1 MRGSEPRGTL
11 RAVERLR
18 HDDKQKKVKTA
29 QQPASSF
36 PSEALTKG
44 ARTLAIVSGG
54 IAATLS
60 LGLASAELYR
70 YASSSN
76 KADVA
81 SIRKQAEF
89 RAIEPST
96 GQRKTITKPLTKSE
110 EPSLERKHDGT
121 WTSPAHPKATIWR
134 PEPGK
139 IMVCARG
146 ACTVVDSA
154 TAVAKFSE
162 HVPKPVRTIMH
173 ILSQFDTHWLL
184 QKNKYEAVMPVCAA
198 MALEFARHEQNSEP
212 DLTVEALSDEQGNW
226 RYTPATC
233 RLSSEVDGHLECS
246 IRRGNTWSMQLVPLE
261 PLPRT
266 SDAATFGRG
275 LRLTTRRLARPARPV
290 MMYTV

>member
-18 HDDKQKKVKTA
+18 HDDKQKKVTTA

-60 LGLASAELYR
+60 LGRASAELYR

-76 KADVA
+76 KASV
-81 SIRKQAEF
+81 RKQAEF

-96 GQRKTITKPLTKSE
+96 GQRKTISKPLTESE

-139 IMVCARG
+139 IMVCAHG
-146 ACTVVDSA
+146 ACAVVDTA

-162 HVPKPVRTIMH
+162 HVPKTVRTIMY
-173 ILSQFDTHWLL
+173 ILSQFNTQWLL
-184 QKNKYEAVMPVCAA
+184 RKDAYEAVMPVCAA
-198 MALEFARHEQNSEP
+198 MALEFARHEQNSET
-212 DLTVEALSDEQGNW
+212 DLTVEALSDEQGDW
-226 RYTPATC
+226 HYTPATC
-233 RLSSEVDGHLECS
+233 KLSSEVAGHLECS
-246 IRRGNTWSMQLVPLE
+246 IHRGNTWSIQLVPLE

-266 SDAATFGRG
+266 SDATTFGRG
-275 LRLTTRRLARPARPV
+275 LRLTTRRLERPARPV